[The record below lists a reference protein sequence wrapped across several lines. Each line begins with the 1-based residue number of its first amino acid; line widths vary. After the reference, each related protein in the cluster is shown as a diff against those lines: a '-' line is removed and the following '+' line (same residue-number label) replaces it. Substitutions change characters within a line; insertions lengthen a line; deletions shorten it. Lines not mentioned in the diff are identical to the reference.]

1 MTDFSE
7 DEAEQPAVTACVVW
21 LHGVGES
28 GKTWH
33 ERFKQGVSKIRM
45 PWVEFSFPDAA
56 EGWFDVALPV
66 CEAPTDAAPR
76 LDSAVAQLHAVLEEL
91 EASRGIPASRVVLGG
106 CGPGGA
112 LALLAGRTYGKQLAG
127 VACIGGWL
135 LRADLVASSDAR
147 YT

>member
-56 EGWFDVALPV
+56 EGALAVLAAEQKRRAAGSRARVLRLRRPVHEQLDTGRVAEVAGQVQQRGLGVRSGQRRTRSGNEPGLQLASK
-66 CEAPTDAAPR
+66 CLDAAFANTLLQRP
-76 LDSAVAQLHAVLEEL
+76 HAR
-91 EASRGIPASRVVLGG
+91 S
-106 CGPGGA
+106 C
-112 LALLAGRTYGKQLAG
+112 
-127 VACIGGWL
+127 
-135 LRADLVASSDAR
+135 
-147 YT
+147 